1 MAAKTKTININSP
14 ITLKIFEH
22 DNSKKNFKKEFT
34 GLNSIKITDDSKPDE
49 TGFSRSTS
57 FNSNPGTKPQPHK
70 FTIEKKG
77 SVIEISGSAKV
88 KFSIRSGFED
98 KFDECIKNPRLTEIV
113 FTTTPIDAGY
123 IDIGENVTLEVPDPE
138 KIVDQIEIK

>member
-1 MAAKTKTININSP
+1 MAAKTKTINIKSP

-77 SVIEISGSAKV
+77 SLIRITGSFCHKYFL
-88 KFSIRSGFED
+88 KSLSTLFS
-98 KFDECIKNPRLTEIV
+98 
-113 FTTTPIDAGY
+113 
-123 IDIGENVTLEVPDPE
+123 
-138 KIVDQIEIK
+138 